1 MNKVFQSWLLIF
13 LMFFIFS
20 CSGNREKKD
29 NSELYSKS
37 QTRGAIIERAGVTMG
52 GDDSPEG
59 RQLQMEVAE
68 NKLQSGGGLFGK
80 KGGLDLLNQ
89 NKQTASIGMGMPINP
104 YLWKASLETVSFMPL
119 SSADP
124 FGGII
129 ITDWYNDGS
138 NPKERCKLNIFVK
151 TILPINLYKGIPPFK
166 ASCFFNI
173 LDPVTISMV
182 FFLRF
187 FTILGIYLASYW
199 SSPCIIIA

>member
-1 MNKVFQSWLLIF
+1 MNKVFPRCLIIF

-20 CSGNREKKD
+20 CAGDREKKD

-52 GDDSPEG
+52 GDDSAEG

-89 NKQTASIGMGMPINP
+89 NKKTASIGMGMPINP

-124 FGGII
+124 FAGLI
-129 ITDWYNDGS
+129 ITDWYSQN
-138 NPKERCKLNIFVK
+138 NTNERCKINIFIRGVELK
-151 TILPINLYKGIPPFK
+151 TSNLKVNSFCQTLSDTNNWVGNETDIKINAQIENAILNK
-166 ASCFFNI
+166 AKKLKLSTN
-173 LDPVTISMV
+173 
-182 FFLRF
+182 
-187 FTILGIYLASYW
+187 
-199 SSPCIIIA
+199 

>member
-20 CSGNREKKD
+20 CAGDREKKD

-52 GDDSPEG
+52 SDDTAEG

-89 NKQTASIGMGMPINP
+89 NKQTASIGVGMPINP

-124 FGGII
+124 FAGLI
-129 ITDWYNDGS
+129 ITDWYSQINT
-138 NPKERCKLNIFVK
+138 NERCKINIFIRGVELK
-151 TILPINLYKGIPPFK
+151 TSNLKVNSFCQTLSDTNNWVSNETDIKINAQIENAILNK
-166 ASCFFNI
+166 AKKLKLSTN
-173 LDPVTISMV
+173 
-182 FFLRF
+182 
-187 FTILGIYLASYW
+187 
-199 SSPCIIIA
+199 

>member
-1 MNKVFQSWLLIF
+1 MNKVFQIWLLIF
-13 LMFFIFS
+13 LMFFVFS
-20 CSGNREKKD
+20 CAGDREKKD

-52 GDDSPEG
+52 GDDTAEG

-104 YLWKASLETVSFMPL
+104 YLWKASLETVNFMPL

-124 FGGII
+124 FAGLI
-129 ITDWYNDGS
+129 ITDWYSQN
-138 NPKERCKLNIFVK
+138 NTNERCKINIFIRGVELK
-151 TILPINLYKGIPPFK
+151 TSNLKVNSFCQTLSDTNNWVGNETDIKVNAQIENAILNK
-166 ASCFFNI
+166 AKKLKLSTN
-173 LDPVTISMV
+173 
-182 FFLRF
+182 
-187 FTILGIYLASYW
+187 
-199 SSPCIIIA
+199 